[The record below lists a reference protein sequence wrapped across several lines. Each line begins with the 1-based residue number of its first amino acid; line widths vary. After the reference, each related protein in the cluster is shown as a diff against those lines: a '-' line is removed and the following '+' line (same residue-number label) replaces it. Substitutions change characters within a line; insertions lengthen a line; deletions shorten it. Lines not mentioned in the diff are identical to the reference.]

1 MLSENIPK
9 SNFYTPVSS
18 LTFSLS
24 FALKKCLHLLLMPM
38 FFNALPPPDETGQH
52 TQHDIDNQTKPF
64 FVMTILFVV
73 LVGRNQGAFVKRIRQ
88 TDIKV
93 RWTTYAS
100 KIHEV
105 LTELS
110 YEKRRNQDDFIFF
123 VLTYRT
129 DIPIFVENEIR
140 LSTDNM
146 IEATRYILDLFSGLR
161 LPLVEKNKNI

>member
-1 MLSENIPK
+1 M
-9 SNFYTPVSS
+9 
-18 LTFSLS
+18 
-24 FALKKCLHLLLMPM
+24 
-38 FFNALPPPDETGQH
+38 
-52 TQHDIDNQTKPF
+52 
-64 FVMTILFVV
+64 
-73 LVGRNQGAFVKRIRQ
+73 
-88 TDIKV
+88 
-93 RWTTYAS
+93 YAS